1 MLLTESFFSML
12 MSISELEL
20 VRGAVEAEPSDD
32 MREKLLRAVPFAL
45 GTENITG
52 GWIDNQFKRLAAVF
66 ASEISSYDGQVS
78 MYFTEKSQ
86 KLHVPERIFFHLV
99 ENSEDDFPFAFLA
112 TYATKVRGGS
122 IRHMPLQYAMTEFKG
137 EREKLLQLLSC
148 LGIPECEAG

>member
-1 MLLTESFFSML
+1 MNINFIFNEESFVVDEGSSDMNAAMTADFL
-12 MSISELEL
+12 KNKYHALY
-20 VRGAVEAEPSDD
+20 EAEPSDD

-86 KLHVPERIFFHLV
+86 KLHVPERIFFHALRRQR
-99 ENSEDDFPFAFLA
+99 L
-112 TYATKVRGGS
+112 YLR
-122 IRHMPLQYAMTEFKG
+122 
-137 EREKLLQLLSC
+137 
-148 LGIPECEAG
+148 